1 MTQQDWVNQITAW
14 TVRVDDNEEYGHEHI
29 GTGFFIEDPAKPGE
43 WYVITND
50 HVVTYWDEQKERYEA
65 IEGLRLY
72 HPVGGFLEN
81 VEVLGRD
88 QIADLAL
95 LKAGPNSFD
104 FSDTEYKDG
113 LDYLAAAGG
122 RITFSDEITPGS
134 RVIAAGYTFGGSKK
148 LAITENNVSS
158 ELHLS
163 WESCPA
169 YVRVIRTDTG
179 LAPGNSGGPLMTL
192 DGEIMGINVCG
203 YEGEPINYAVSV
215 SEVWDA
221 FAAMSE
227 GKVLN
232 HRLLPVTSEKYPT
245 YKKSDGSFLAEVV
258 FMEEPESGYIL
269 MTKPSA
275 AFSVGF
281 GRFPYEW
288 EERSWVR
295 NAEWDN
301 DEEVFTWKLGTTTYQ
316 AIRLVV
322 TDEWWRWLP

>member
-1 MTQQDWVNQITAW
+1 MTQQDWVNHITAW
-14 TVRVDDNEEYGHEHI
+14 TVRVDYKDEYELGS
-29 GTGFFIEDPAKPGE
+29 GFFIEDPEKPGE
-43 WYVITND
+43 WYVVTND
-50 HVVTYWDEQKERYEA
+50 HVVSYWDDQREKYES

-81 VEVLGRD
+81 VEVVGKD

-104 FSDTEYKDG
+104 FSDTDYEDG
-113 LDYLAAAGG
+113 ESYLEAVGG
-122 RITFSDEITPGS
+122 KITFSDEITPGT

-192 DGEIMGINVCG
+192 DGEIVGINACG

-215 SEVWDA
+215 
-221 FAAMSE
+221 
-227 GKVLN
+227 
-232 HRLLPVTSEKYPT
+232 
-245 YKKSDGSFLAEVV
+245 
-258 FMEEPESGYIL
+258 
-269 MTKPSA
+269 
-275 AFSVGF
+275 
-281 GRFPYEW
+281 
-288 EERSWVR
+288 
-295 NAEWDN
+295 
-301 DEEVFTWKLGTTTYQ
+301 
-316 AIRLVV
+316 
-322 TDEWWRWLP
+322 

>member
-1 MTQQDWVNQITAW
+1 MTQQDWVEQITAW
-14 TVRVDDNEEYGHEHI
+14 TVRIDDSEEYGNEHL
-29 GTGFFIEDPAKPGE
+29 GSGFFMEDPEEPGK

-50 HVVTYWDEQKERYEA
+50 HVVTYWDEQRERYEA

-104 FSDTEYKDG
+104 FSDTEYEDG
-113 LDYLAAAGG
+113 LAYLESVGG
-122 RITFSDEITPGS
+122 KITFATDINPGT
-134 RVIAAGYTFGGSKK
+134 RVIAAGYTFGGSKRI
-148 LAITENNVSS
+148 AITENNVSS

-192 DGEIMGINVCG
+192 DGTIIGINACK

-215 SEVWDA
+215 SEVWAA
-221 FAAMSE
+221 FAAMANGE
-227 GKVLN
+227 VIN

-245 YKKSDGSFLAEVV
+245 YKKADGSFFSEVV
-258 FMEEPESGYIL
+258 FMEEPESGYLL
-269 MTKPSA
+269 MTEPAS
-275 AFSVGF
+275 SLLETQY
-281 GRFPYEW
+281 PYRW
-288 EERSWVR
+288 DERSWV
-295 NAEWDN
+295 NSGEWDN
-301 DEEVFTWKLGTTTYQ
+301 DEEVFTWTLGSTTYQ
-316 AIRLVV
+316 AIRLVI
-322 TDEWWRWLP
+322 TDEWIKWIPWR